1 MTAGYID
8 VKQGSFVRRGQ
19 YLGTIGDFR
28 NGPTTNRFAPHL
40 HFGARDG
47 DAWSYVSKCSK
58 A

>member
-1 MTAGYID
+1 MKEGQY
-8 VKQGSFVRRGQ
+8 VKRGQ

-28 NGPTTNRFAPHL
+28 YGPTTNRFAPHL

-47 DAWSYVSKCSK
+47 NAWTYINTCVK